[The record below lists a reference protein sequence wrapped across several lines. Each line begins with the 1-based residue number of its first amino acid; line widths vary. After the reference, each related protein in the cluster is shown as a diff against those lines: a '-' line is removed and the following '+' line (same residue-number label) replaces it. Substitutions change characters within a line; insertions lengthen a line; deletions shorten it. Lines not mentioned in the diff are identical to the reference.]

1 MRTRLV
7 CILAISLSACAAQQ
21 SQFRV
26 QRIESSPPAQCESL
40 GEVQGRGNTESVAR
54 DVAWNQADGMAG
66 ATHIRFTQARIE
78 STASVATQVVTATVY
93 RCPPG
98 VDLK

>member
-7 CILAISLSACAAQQ
+7 CILAISLSACADSNLSFA
-21 SQFRV
+21 SNG
-26 QRIESSPPAQCESL
+26 SSPRPLPRANRWAKRKE
-40 GEVQGRGNTESVAR
+40 RGSTESAAR
-54 DVAWNQADGMAG
+54 DVAWSQADGMAG
-66 ATHIRFTQARIE
+66 ATRMRFTQARIE

-93 RCPPG
+93 RCPPV